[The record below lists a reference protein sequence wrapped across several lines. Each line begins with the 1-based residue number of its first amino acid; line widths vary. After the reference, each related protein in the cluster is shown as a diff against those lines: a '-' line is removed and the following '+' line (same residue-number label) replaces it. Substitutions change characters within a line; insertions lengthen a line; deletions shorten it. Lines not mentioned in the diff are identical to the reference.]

1 MTVWQGDGKRLG
13 LREYVGKLAVRQPGK
28 MRAESLAVW
37 DLDLEHDASG
47 QLDGDA
53 AACHGNLDWRK
64 RCRFGAHVS
73 TDAICCVA
81 VNPEGQADVSSDNRG
96 RSLVPVLLEKSEVGV
111 LVWPM
116 AAERRRSRFAG
127 MPPRVLP
134 LGSVADTIL

>member
-1 MTVWQGDGKRLG
+1 
-13 LREYVGKLAVRQPGK
+13 

-64 RCRFGAHVS
+64 RCRFGAHVL

-81 VNPEGQADVSSDNRG
+81 GQADVSSDNRG
-96 RSLVPVLLEKSEVGV
+96 RSLVPVLLEQSEVGV

-134 LGSVADTIL
+134 LVAATIL